1 MIPILLR
8 PRCLAVLLFLTCL
21 LNGIPFLIGRIGLL
35 DPMAYK
41 ADYQRFCPSSG
52 PPAGLVSACA
62 PLRPSDAPE
71 HQDGFERLDLQ
82 RLHTPSGYWTL
93 LKSFR
98 LLLLLGSPLLALLGM
113 WRGYWPWPCWQ
124 SMLPALP
131 LLASSAFVLLAA
143 LPQAPI
149 NTLLFGFRSMT
160 WLPLLVLLGPISQRS
175 VLTQLAKAMALLI
188 LLQLP
193 VMLLEAIWGLPMPF
207 GPPVAQLAQAS
218 SGFPTRLVGTFILPN
233 SLGIAVVSLL
243 GFCMA
248 YLPQRRAVM
257 PLAIAALPI
266 FILARSGTGLL
277 IWLVLISF
285 WANRSWRAHPEMKL
299 GSLTLIAAISP
310 ALPFV
315 LGRPDLW
322 QSIGGRIEDLI
333 LIMENSDLLEWIFG
347 HGLSYAKPTDS
358 LPEFL
363 FLQGG
368 LVAVAAFYG
377 LMLWTW
383 CQDKHVR
390 PFLLSI
396 VLGSLTLAV
405 VNLFPLNFLLA
416 ISINRSLSI
425 VGFGQKTP

>member
-1 MIPILLR
+1 MPLVRPLHNLLR
-8 PRCLAVLLFLTCL
+8 LVRAF
-21 LNGIPFLIGRIGLL
+21 
-35 DPMAYK
+35 
-41 ADYQRFCPSSG
+41 
-52 PPAGLVSACA
+52 PP
-62 PLRPSDAPE
+62 D
-71 HQDGFERLDLQ
+71 
-82 RLHTPSGYWTL
+82 W
-93 LKSFR
+93 
-98 LLLLLGSPLLALLGM
+98 
-113 WRGYWPWPCWQ
+113 
-124 SMLPALP
+124 
-131 LLASSAFVLLAA
+131 
-143 LPQAPI
+143 
-149 NTLLFGFRSMT
+149 
-160 WLPLLVLLGPISQRS
+160 
-175 VLTQLAKAMALLI
+175 
-188 LLQLP
+188 
-193 VMLLEAIWGLPMPF
+193 
-207 GPPVAQLAQAS
+207 
-218 SGFPTRLVGTFILPN
+218 GTFILPN

-315 LGRPDLW
+315 LGRYDLW

-363 FLQGG
+363 LQGG

-383 CQDKHVR
+383 CQTSMSDHSCC
-390 PFLLSI
+390 LSFW
-396 VLGSLTLAV
+396 V
-405 VNLFPLNFLLA
+405 V
-416 ISINRSLSI
+416 
-425 VGFGQKTP
+425 